1 MTVPS
6 INMSHFLHFTTWQAG
21 QTRKGFTNLPLH
33 VGDSQTLFHTSC
45 GYAFLQNAELL
56 SRQYPENQKSRS
68 QEPTKRFHF
77 CSTSEKIFFSISP
90 LSSLC
95 FMRYPV
101 TFYTR
106 LFTKRHAVCFFT
118 FFKSSVIIAAI
129 YKTRN
134 CMKYDFWKI
143 RLNALG
149 CFCEYAVPPVF
160 HFRTAWQCS
169 FPQLQAPE
177 LHP

>member
-68 QEPTKRFHF
+68 QEPTKSTPDPECQSCIFWFSFKRQLLVFTFAALPKKYFFRFHRSQAF
-77 CSTSEKIFFSISP
+77 VLCGIQSLSTQDFLQKDTQSV
-90 LSSLC
+90 SSL
-95 FMRYPV
+95 FSNP
-101 TFYTR
+101 
-106 LFTKRHAVCFFT
+106 L
-118 FFKSSVIIAAI
+118 
-129 YKTRN
+129 
-134 CMKYDFWKI
+134 
-143 RLNALG
+143 L
-149 CFCEYAVPPVF
+149 
-160 HFRTAWQCS
+160 
-169 FPQLQAPE
+169 
-177 LHP
+177 